1 MNTIDFNKIRLVAG
15 VRFEGTNLDTVTPVF
30 DANGNFLGNSK
41 LNGSYVKVLPSAS
54 LRFALKHDTNLR
66 VVYSRGFSRP
76 DPQGIPQALSVDNTG
91 NPILVSLRN
100 STLMPETADNIDVTF
115 EHSA

>member
-15 VRFEGTNLDTVTPVF
+15 VRFEGTNLDTVAPVF
-30 DANGNFLGNSK
+30 DANGNFLGNTK

-66 VVYSRGFSRP
+66 VVYSRCFSRP
-76 DPQGIPQALSVDNTG
+76 DPQDFAQAFSLAKPV
-91 NPILVSLRN
+91 NPVLDSLD
-100 STLMPETADNIDVTF
+100 TP
-115 EHSA
+115 